1 MNRIISAVLTAS
13 ALIFGVFLPSE
24 EAVAQTTAK
33 DLVGTWTLVSA
44 ITEKDATKSDTF
56 GPYASG
62 VLVFDASGLY
72 TLTIIGDL
80 PRVASNNRGT
90 ATPEEAKGIVSG
102 SIAHFGTYTV
112 SDKIITFN
120 VQRSTFANWTTTDL
134 KRPLVLTGDQLVYRV
149 EAASAGGTA
158 AVTWERGK

>member
-1 MNRIISAVLTAS
+1 MERPHVLGLSAMTLATLAMSVNVGLAQS
-13 ALIFGVFLPSE
+13 A
-24 EAVAQTTAK
+24 Q
-33 DLVGTWTLVSA
+33 DLVGAWTLVSA

-80 PRVASNNRGT
+80 PRVASNNRAN

-120 VQRSTFANWTTTDL
+120 IQRSTFPNWTATDA
-134 KRPLVLTGDQLVYRV
+134 KRPLVLTGDQLVYTV
-149 EAASAGGTA
+149 PAASAGGTA
-158 AVTWERGK
+158 TVTWERAK

>member
-1 MNRIISAVLTAS
+1 MERPHVLVLSAMTLATLAMSVS
-13 ALIFGVFLPSE
+13 AGF
-24 EAVAQTTAK
+24 AQSTR
-33 DLVGTWTLVSA
+33 DLVGMWTLVSA
-44 ITEKDATKSDTF
+44 ITERDATKSDTF
-56 GPYASG
+56 GPSASG

-90 ATPEEAKGIVSG
+90 ATPEETKGIVSG

-158 AVTWERGK
+158 TVTWERAK